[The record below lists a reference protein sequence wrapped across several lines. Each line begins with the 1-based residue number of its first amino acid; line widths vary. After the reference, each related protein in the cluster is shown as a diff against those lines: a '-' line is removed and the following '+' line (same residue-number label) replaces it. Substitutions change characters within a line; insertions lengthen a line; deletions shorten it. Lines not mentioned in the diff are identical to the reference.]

1 MEFSTRQASREDKAR
16 IAASVEEKLKS
27 AKMALVTEYRGL
39 TVAQMNRL
47 RRELEQVSGEYK
59 VVKNTLVRR
68 VLKDTPYGAL
78 EGLLEGPTG
87 WVLVYDDPVAL
98 SKVLVKF
105 LDENVKLTIKGAV
118 LEGQF
123 LDQSQVKQLAKM
135 PGRKEILAKLLALM
149 QAPAGQLLR
158 LMQEPGARVVRLLES
173 VRKSKEA

>member
-1 MEFSTRQASREDKAR
+1 MEPSTRQASREEKAK

-78 EGLLEGPTG
+78 EQLLQGPTG

-105 LDENVKLTIKGAV
+105 LDENVKFTIKGAV
-118 LEGQF
+118 LEGQL

-135 PGRKEILAKLLALM
+135 PGRKEIVAKLLALM

-158 LMQEPGARVVRLLES
+158 LMQEPSARVVRVLES
-173 VRKSKEA
+173 VRKSRES